1 MRLEMEKD
9 GQRASKASQVA
20 VVLLGGG
27 GACPLRQ
34 VEACLQLSLSGSDP
48 ELKGSMPAAL
58 EFSTGK
64 SFGQSELL

>member
-9 GQRASKASQVA
+9 VQRASKASQVA

-27 GACPLRQ
+27 GAC
-34 VEACLQLSLSGSDP
+34 LQLSLSGSDP
-48 ELKGSMPAAL
+48 ELKDSMPAAL